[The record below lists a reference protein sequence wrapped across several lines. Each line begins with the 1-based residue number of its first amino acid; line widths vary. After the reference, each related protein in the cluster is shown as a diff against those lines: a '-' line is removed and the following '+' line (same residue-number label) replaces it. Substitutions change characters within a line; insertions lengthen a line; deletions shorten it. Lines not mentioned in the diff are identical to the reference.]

1 MTDFQPPNRDE
12 LLEAYLDGL
21 LNDADRAAFE
31 ASLRDDPVRQRQ
43 VELQME
49 IDGALDRLFTVE
61 TPSHAQLAAALASAL
76 ASATPA
82 PSPAPVSLPPRPTA
96 VSRGARTYWA
106 GAAAVAAALVIST
119 MAALLWSQP
128 KSSGPAFA
136 AEPLAAIYEDAV
148 DCGFEPTYECREA
161 DRFAA
166 TFQQRQG
173 IPLQLAAMPTGMR
186 MLGLSYVHG
195 LSRKTTAMLCYVDG
209 KPVVVF
215 VDRVENDRPVIAET
229 PADGLNIFRDERDGL
244 VFYEVTPFDKPRVTS
259 LLVPLSDSAAPGA

>member
-1 MTDFQPPNRDE
+1 MIGSHPPNRDE

-31 ASLRDDPVRQRQ
+31 ASLRDDPARRQQ

-49 IDGALDRLFTVE
+49 IDGALDRLYAVE
-61 TPSHAQLAAALASAL
+61 TPSHEQLAAALASAV

-82 PSPAPVSLPPRPTA
+82 ATIPPATLPPHTPAPPRG
-96 VSRGARTYWA
+96 SRAYWA
-106 GAAAVAAALVIST
+106 GAAAVAAALVISA
-119 MAALLWSQP
+119 MAALLWTQP
-128 KSSGPAFA
+128 KSIGPEFSAQ
-136 AEPLAAIYEDAV
+136 PLAAIYQNAV

-173 IPLQLAAMPTGMR
+173 IPLQLAALPAGTR

-195 LSRKTTAMLCYVDG
+195 LSRKTTAMLCDVDG

-215 VDRVENDRPVIAET
+215 VDRVENDQPRVAET
-229 PADGLNIFRDERDGL
+229 PEGLHIFRHERDGL
-244 VFYEVTPFDKPRVTS
+244 VFYEVTPHDKARVMH
-259 LLVPLSDSAAPGA
+259 LLEPLSESAAPGA